1 MCYPCAH
8 IRCGLGCGHSEGEQA
23 LKGNHVSDAL
33 LHAFSLPSKS
43 EADYINIVSA
53 KDCTLVDDQGKQY
66 IDGMASLWLCQI
78 GHGNAK
84 VINAIKDQLDQL
96 QTYNTFDPFTN
107 EPARQAAEAIRR
119 VSPHPEG
126 RVFLGCSG
134 SEAVDTVL
142 KLARMFHQ
150 RRGDSDRQ
158 IIVRRTGGYHGVN
171 VGGTSVQGI
180 EPNRVGWGDLL
191 PHVVEIPNDDIEEAA
206 TLFAQHGSRIAAVI
220 CEPVQGAGGVIMPP
234 DGYLE
239 GLRRLCDQHGALLIF
254 DEVICGFGR
263 TGQWF
268 ASQTFN
274 VTPDMLTFAKGV
286 TSGYLPLAGVIISQA
301 LSEEL
306 TVDETAKF
314 MHGYTYS
321 GHPTPAAAAIANIE
335 VIEEENLV
343 DAAQR
348 IQQRMS
354 EGFTALLGDGMIQ
367 SFRGI
372 GGIWACEIGEDAIPA
387 RNAIIDRGVV
397 CRGIGEALALCP
409 PLIITDD
416 EIGTIFDTFSDVLKQ
431 RSAS

>member
-1 MCYPCAH
+1 M
-8 IRCGLGCGHSEGEQA
+8 GERIS
-23 LKGNHVSDAL
+23 KGTHVSDAL
-33 LHAFSLPSKS
+33 IHAFSLSSKS
-43 EADYINIVSA
+43 EADFINIVSA
-53 KDCTLVDDQGKQY
+53 KDCTLVDDKGKQY
-66 IDGMASLWLCQI
+66 LDGMASLWLCQI
-78 GHGNAK
+78 GHGNAR
-84 VINAIKDQLDQL
+84 VINAIKHQLDQL

-107 EPARQAAEAIRR
+107 EPAAQAAEAIRR

-126 RVFLGCSG
+126 KVFLGCSG

-158 IIVRRTGGYHGVN
+158 IIVRRTSGYHGVN

-206 TLFAQHGSRIAAVI
+206 SLFAQHGSRIAAVI

-268 ASQTFN
+268 ASQTFD

-286 TSGYLPLAGVIISQA
+286 TSGYLPLSGVIISEA
-301 LSEEL
+301 LANEL
-306 TVDETAKF
+306 VSDETAKL

-321 GHPTPAAAAIANIE
+321 GHPTAAAAAIANIQ
-335 VIEEENLV
+335 VIEDEGLV
-343 DAAQR
+343 NAAQR
-348 IQQRMS
+348 IGQRMS

-372 GGIWACEIGEDAIPA
+372 GGIWACEIGGDAIPA
-387 RNAIIDRGVV
+387 RDAMINNGVV
-397 CRGIGEALALCP
+397 CRGIGEAIAFCP

-416 EIGTIFDTFSDVLKQ
+416 EIGTIFDTLSDVLKQ
-431 RSAS
+431 QSGT

>member
-107 EPARQAAEAIRR
+107 EPAREAAEAIRR

-431 RSAS
+431 R